1 MITDYD
7 RLLRLTL
14 ELEGILTLRV
24 NRRDTIDATNAA
36 RLDEMIDHLLAEL
49 GNSRPAKVTEEKEE
63 LSTEKPETEQSEKLE
78 QSKPSEPSKTIEISE
93 LSDNSDNSDNSN
105 DSDSSDNSDNSEPS
119 DNSLIAEAAI
129 EEEAADADTPSTIG
143 ELSPSM
149 SLNDRLAREKA
160 ADLSGAF
167 SLNDRF
173 RFRREL
179 FRGSQQEMDEAIE
192 ALSQMSTAEEA
203 REYIYDDLCL
213 DPADDNVKAFMEIIT
228 NHF

>member
-24 NRRDTIDATNAA
+24 NRRDTIDVTNAA

-78 QSKPSEPSKTIEISE
+78 QSKPSEPSKTIEIPE

-105 DSDSSDNSDNSEPS
+105 DSDSSDNSVDTENSEIS
-119 DNSLIAEAAI
+119 EAALS
-129 EEEAADADTPSTIG
+129 EEAADADTPSTIG

>member
-105 DSDSSDNSDNSEPS
+105 DSDSSDNSVDTENSEIS
-119 DNSLIAEAAI
+119 EAALS
-129 EEEAADADTPSTIG
+129 EEAADADTPSTIG

>member
-24 NRRDTIDATNAA
+24 NRRDTIDATNAS

-78 QSKPSEPSKTIEISE
+78 QSKPSEPSKTIEIPE
-93 LSDNSDNSDNSN
+93 LSDNSDNSN
-105 DSDSSDNSDNSEPS
+105 DSDSSDNSEPS

-213 DPADDNVKAFMEIIT
+213 DPSDDNVKAFMEIIT

>member
-78 QSKPSEPSKTIEISE
+78 QSKPSEPSKTIEIPE

-105 DSDSSDNSDNSEPS
+105 DSESSDNSDPS

>member
-78 QSKPSEPSKTIEISE
+78 QSKPSEQSKTIEIPE

-105 DSDSSDNSDNSEPS
+105 DSESSDNSDPS

-129 EEEAADADTPSTIG
+129 EEEAADAETPSTIG